1 MDELMERAQLLAR
14 FKLSV
19 KRTLNE
25 SVDLDLLTRD
35 ALYARK
41 RLAEIEEA
49 ATEESLLIMVLRLR
63 EMLLP
68 SQPLVAPPS
77 PSVITPEAKHK
88 ETRDYKMGARSW

>member
-1 MDELMERAQLLAR
+1 MDEHMERAQLMAR

-41 RLAEIEEA
+41 RLSEIEEA

-68 SQPLVAPPS
+68 SQPLVAPPTPPVSS
-77 PSVITPEAKHK
+77 PETKHK